1 MQSAPHVEF
10 RGVSKTYD
18 GRTMVVQDLDLRVQE
33 GEFFT
38 LLGPSGSGKTTC
50 LMMLAGFEAP
60 SSGEIRLSGRSVQHL
75 PPRKRGIGVVFQNY
89 ALFPHMTVRR
99 NLAFPLEV
107 RGISA
112 ASRRQRIRQAL
123 EVVRLDGFE
132 DRRPAELSGGQ
143 QQRVAIARALVFNPS
158 LVLMDEP
165 LGALDRRL
173 REEMQFEIRRMQQ
186 DLGVTVIYVTHDQQ
200 EAMAMSSR
208 VAVFHRGHIQQVA
221 APETLYEEPE
231 REFVASFI
239 GDNNMLRGH
248 VRKVERDFCDVETP
262 GGTVRAFPVHGC
274 RPGDR
279 SVLAIRPERV
289 SLTKP
294 GVYTNE
300 FEAVVEDILFIGD
313 HLRLRV
319 NLCGNPNFIVKIQNT
334 VGHSAVLEG
343 DRVRIGW
350 SVMDCRALPD
360 EEGGSG
366 PTSVNQQGTEKRSR
380 TAVDAGKP
388 KTGRTNESLLAQSH
402 REDGV

>member
-18 GRTMVVQDLDLRVQE
+18 GRTMVVRDLDLRVQK

-112 ASRRQRIRQAL
+112 TSRRQRIRQAL

-186 DLGVTVIYVTHDQQ
+186 DLGVTVVYVTHDQQ

-248 VRKVERDFCDVETP
+248 VRKAERDFCDVETP

-366 PTSVNQQGTEKRSR
+366 PTSVNQQGTENRSR
-380 TAVDAGKP
+380 SAVDAGKP
-388 KTGRTNESLLAQSH
+388 KTGRTNESLLVQSH

>member
-186 DLGVTVIYVTHDQQ
+186 DLGVTVVYVTHDQQ

-248 VRKVERDFCDVETP
+248 VRRAERDFCDVETP
-262 GGTVRAFPVHGC
+262 GGTVRAFPVHHC
-274 RPGDR
+274 RPGDS

-300 FEAVVEDILFIGD
+300 FEAVVEDIMFIGD
-313 HLRLRV
+313 HLRLRL
-319 NLCGNPNFIVKIQNT
+319 NLCGNPNFVVKVQNII
-334 VGHSAVLEG
+334 GHSAVLAG
-343 DRVRIGW
+343 DRVRVGW

-360 EEGGSG
+360 EEGAGGSALLTTRAA
-366 PTSVNQQGTEKRSR
+366 PLRSSPGDAAGVPGSDR
-380 TAVDAGKP
+380 AAVPPSTQA
-388 KTGRTNESLLAQSH
+388 
-402 REDGV
+402 V